1 MTSTREFIKG
11 LSRRGIVGF
20 FGALYAVSL
29 LFALF
34 PPLYL
39 WGSGI
44 RVDVLGIPFAI
55 MYWIINA
62 LVLGLTLTA
71 FYIVEDIRGELDS
84 DSTERESTERES
96 TEPLTETLGG

>member
-1 MTSTREFIKG
+1 MTEYIKR
-11 LSRRGIVGF
+11 LDRRSIVVF
-20 FGALYAVSL
+20 FGTLYAVAL

-44 RVDVLGIPFAI
+44 RYEVFGMPFAI
-55 MYWIINA
+55 SYWIIDA

-71 FYIVEDIRGELDS
+71 FYVVEDIRGELD
-84 DSTERESTERES
+84 DDT
-96 TEPLTETLGG
+96 TEPVTEISGG

>member
-1 MTSTREFIKG
+1 MKDFIKG
-11 LSRRGIVGF
+11 LSRRSIVGF
-20 FGALYAVSL
+20 FGTLYALAL

-44 RVDVLGIPFAI
+44 RTEVLGIPFAI

-71 FYIVEDIRGELDS
+71 FYVVEDIRGELDD
-84 DSTERESTERES
+84 DSTEPITES
-96 TEPLTETLGG
+96 LGG

>member
-1 MTSTREFIKG
+1 VKDVIRG
-11 LSRRGIVGF
+11 LSRRSIVTF
-20 FGALYAVSL
+20 FGALYAVAL

-44 RVDVLGIPFAI
+44 RFDILGVPFAV

-62 LVLGLTLTA
+62 ALLGLTLTA
-71 FYIVEDIRGELDS
+71 FYIVEDIRGELDD
-84 DSTERESTERES
+84 DSL
-96 TEPLTETLGG
+96 EPLADNLGG